1 MYWNYRIFKVLE
13 DYGDKHKSFS
23 YSIHEVYYDD
33 DGTISAWTEREISP
47 YGETFDEISK
57 NIEMMASS
65 LSKPVLFLDRL
76 SGQVIEESK
85 DEIKIQGGKSDIN

>member
-1 MYWNYRIFKVLE
+1 MYWNYRIFKTLE
-13 DYGDKHKSFS
+13 DYGNNHKSFL
-23 YSIHEVYYDD
+23 YSVHEVYYDD

-57 NIEMMASS
+57 SMEMMAIA

-76 SGQVIEESK
+76 SGQLIEESK
-85 DEIKIQGGKSDIN
+85 DEIEIQGGKSGIS